1 LRIEGP
7 QHRFTGTLFVP
18 ESILPSSHRYGSAL
32 ERQLSNQ
39 RARRPADPLLS
50 LVVPVFNEE
59 DSIDIFLDTVPALM
73 ERDGLR
79 FEIVFVNDG
88 SRDNTLGHLLDRS
101 GADRRLRIVNLSRNF
116 GKEAALTA
124 GIDHARG
131 DVIVPM
137 DIDLQDPPELIEPFM
152 ARWREGYDVVY
163 GVRTM
168 RSWDTAAKRL
178 SAGWF
183 YRVFN
188 SMSPVRIP
196 ENVGDFRLVDRRA
209 IEVLRQL
216 PERNRFMKGLF
227 AWVGFNAV
235 GVPYERPA
243 RAAGASKFNLWRLW
257 NFALD
262 GVVSF
267 STAPLRAWFY
277 VGVVIAAIAVLY
289 ALFIVTRVL
298 IFGIDTPGYASLLIA
313 VLLMGAIQLLSL
325 GIIGEYLG
333 RLFLEVK
340 GRPIYVIEGVYEDGA
355 AQPPKS

>member
-1 LRIEGP
+1 M
-7 QHRFTGTLFVP
+7 
-18 ESILPSSHRYGSAL
+18 AA
-32 ERQLSNQ
+32 Q

-59 DSIDIFLDTVPALM
+59 ESIDIFLDTVPALM

-88 SRDNTLGHLLDRS
+88 SRDNTLAHLLDRGVS
-101 GADRRLRIVNLSRNF
+101 ERRMRIVNLSRNF

-163 GVRTM
+163 GVRTQ
-168 RSWDTAAKRL
+168 RPWDTAAKRL

-183 YRVFN
+183 YRIFN
-188 SMSPVRIP
+188 SLSPVRIP
-196 ENVGDFRLVDRRA
+196 EHVGDFRLVDRRA
-209 IEVLRQL
+209 VEVLRQL

-235 GVPYERPA
+235 GVPYERPQ

-298 IFGIDTPGYASLLIA
+298 LFGIDTPGYASLLIA

-340 GRPIYVIEGVYEDGA
+340 SRPIYVVEGIYEDGEVR
-355 AQPPKS
+355 PPPSSLS